1 MPSAIARTRFEWRLL
16 VSRHWL
22 MRVFLTGATGLLGSH
37 LAKYLVERG
46 DHVVALVRSTSDTS
60 FLESLGVHLAQ
71 GDVSDSVERLCSVMD
86 GCSHVVHAA
95 ALVYSGRGW
104 DAVAAVNVEGTRRV
118 LMAAAGSGVQ
128 KAVNISSV
136 AVYSGSSPEYDQ
148 NPTPVQGAGDSN
160 HYARSKREAEM
171 VARRVERDTG
181 LPVTTVRP
189 SAVYGERD
197 RLLGPAIEGLLSSPV
212 VPLFGP
218 GENTLPVVYAGNVA
232 VAIGIVL
239 DSPAGGDS
247 YDLGMDHPLTQR
259 DFFYKQ
265 AMGMGRAPR
274 FVRLPAFLVRS
285 VALLFSR
292 MGVTPPGAKHLSLE
306 RLAGLALEENPYLS
320 LRAHRDLGWEPPH
333 RHDEALRRTGR
344 WLASR

>member
-1 MPSAIARTRFEWRLL
+1 
-16 VSRHWL
+16 
-22 MRVFLTGATGLLGSH
+22 MRVFLTGATGLIGSH

-46 DHVVALVRSTSDTS
+46 DDVVALVRPTSDTG
-60 FLESLGVHLAQ
+60 FLDSLEVDLVH
-71 GDVSDSVERLCSVMD
+71 GDVSDRVERLCSAMD

-118 LMAAAGSGVQ
+118 LVAAAASGAQ

-136 AVYSGSSPEYDQ
+136 AVYSGSALEYDQ
-148 NPTPVQGAGDSN
+148 DSTPSREAGISN
-160 HYARSKREAEM
+160 DYARSKREAEV
-171 VARRVERDTG
+171 VARQVERDTG
-181 LPVTTVRP
+181 LPVTTLRP

-197 RLLGPAIEGLLSSPV
+197 RLLGPAMERLLSSPV

-218 GENTLPVVYAGNVA
+218 GDNTLPVVYAGNVA
-232 VAIGIVL
+232 VAIGIIL
-239 DSPAGGDS
+239 DSPGGRDS
-247 YDLGMDHPLTQR
+247 YDLGMDHPLSQK
-259 DFFYKQ
+259 DFMYTLGL
-265 AMGMGRAPR
+265 GMGRAPR

-285 VALLFSR
+285 GALLLSR
-292 MGVTPPGAKHLSLE
+292 MGVSPPGAKHFSLE
-306 RLAGLALEENPYLS
+306 RLARLALEDNPYLS
-320 LRAHRDLGWEPPH
+320 RRAHRDLGWDPPF

>member
-1 MPSAIARTRFEWRLL
+1 
-16 VSRHWL
+16 
-22 MRVFLTGATGLLGSH
+22 MRVFLTGATGLIGSH

-46 DHVVALVRSTSDTS
+46 DDVVALVRPTSDTG
-60 FLESLGVHLAQ
+60 FLDSLEVDLVH
-71 GDVSDSVERLCSVMD
+71 GDVSDRVERLCSAMD

-118 LMAAAGSGVQ
+118 LVAAAASGAQ

-136 AVYSGSSPEYDQ
+136 AVYSGSALEYDQ
-148 NPTPVQGAGDSN
+148 DSTPSREAGISN
-160 HYARSKREAEM
+160 DYARSKREAEV
-171 VARRVERDTG
+171 VARQVERDTG
-181 LPVTTVRP
+181 LPVTTLRP

-197 RLLGPAIEGLLSSPV
+197 RLLGPAMERLLSSPV

-218 GENTLPVVYAGNVA
+218 GDNTLPVVYAGNVA
-232 VAIGIVL
+232 VAIGIIL
-239 DSPAGGDS
+239 DSPGGRDS
-247 YDLGMDHPLTQR
+247 YDLGMDHPLSQK
-259 DFFYKQ
+259 DFMYKLGL
-265 AMGMGRAPR
+265 GMGRAPR

-285 VALLFSR
+285 GALLLSR
-292 MGVTPPGAKHLSLE
+292 MGVSPPGAKHLSLE
-306 RLAGLALEENPYLS
+306 RLARLALEDNPYLS
-320 LRAHRDLGWEPPH
+320 RRAHRDLGWDPPF